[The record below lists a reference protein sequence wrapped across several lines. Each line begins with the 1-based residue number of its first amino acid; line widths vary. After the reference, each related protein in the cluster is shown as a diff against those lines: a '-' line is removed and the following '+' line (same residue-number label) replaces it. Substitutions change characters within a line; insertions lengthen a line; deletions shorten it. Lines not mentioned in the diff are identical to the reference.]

1 MKKDIAVIGL
11 GIFGFEVAVR
21 LQEKGHHVLAVDI
34 DEDEIAR
41 IKDHVSA
48 AVRANVTDE
57 NALKELD
64 LTKFEIII
72 LGLGKNFEQLILGIT
87 YLKKLGVHHLIAR
100 ATTEIQQ
107 EILLRIGADEVV
119 LPEKQSAVN
128 LAERINYPNI
138 TAFLQLDKDVN
149 LTEIKVDEKMAGKN
163 LLELDLRRKFNVTAI
178 LMKKKDQ
185 QPKIITS
192 PEETLQ
198 QDDNLVV
205 IGRQEDIEKIFS

>member
-34 DEDEIAR
+34 DEEEIAR

-64 LTKFEIII
+64 LTKFEIVI

-87 YLKKLGVHHLIAR
+87 YLKKLSVQHLIAR

-198 QDDNLVV
+198 LDDSLVV